1 MIARNFL
8 ALGLG
13 EAVSR
18 LLAFAATVYLARV
31 LGASLYGVLGVSAA
45 VILYLV
51 PLADGGLDVGTGV
64 RAVAKDPIALSRVV
78 PAILTVRLVRALV
91 LTLVV
96 GTVALFVVPV
106 PDGPILALYAL
117 TLIAAGSSS
126 RWLHLAFDRA
136 GTVAVV
142 RSIGQLVTVA
152 LIFILV
158 RGPSDVTR
166 APLAQFAGEIAASIV
181 LLILLRRYGI
191 RPTFV
196 YDRAAAAPLLRQA
209 RPLVLGTLLGLT
221 IFNSDLIFVRL
232 FRDAEAA
239 GFYAAAYLVVSFS
252 VNLGLAYSM
261 ALMPS
266 LARAATD
273 RPAQRALYQHGLL
286 HMVAGGLPIAVGG
299 WVLALPLVVTVFGTA
314 YSPAAPAF
322 AILVWSI
329 PLSLVR
335 DIPIVA
341 MITHGQERTVLRV
354 TGMAV
359 VLNIALNVALIPRFG
374 MVGAAVATVVTEGVR
389 MVLAFIAAQRY
400 RLGFP
405 SWRLVW
411 RPFAAAAAMLVV
423 LSWGAAMPVWGVVLL
438 GAVTYGLVLMLIGGA
453 PFRVVR

>member
-13 EAVSR
+13 EAVTR
-18 LLAFAATVYLARV
+18 VLAFAATVYLARV
-31 LGASLYGVLGVSAA
+31 LGASLYGVLGVTAA
-45 VILYLV
+45 VVLYLV
-51 PLADGGLDVGTGV
+51 PLADGGLDIGTGV
-64 RAVAKDPIALSRVV
+64 RAAAKDPTAFSRAA

-96 GTVALFVVPV
+96 GIVGLFIIPV
-106 PDGPILALYAL
+106 PDGPVLAVYAL

-136 GTVAVV
+136 RTVAVV
-142 RSIGQLVTVA
+142 RTLGQLVTVA
-152 LIFILV
+152 LILILV
-158 RGPSDVTR
+158 RGPEDVTS
-166 APLAQFAGEIAASIV
+166 APLAQFAGEVGASVI

-191 RPTFV
+191 RPTFT

-239 GFYAAAYLVVSFS
+239 GYYAAAYLVVSFS

-266 LARAATD
+266 LARVTAN
-273 RPAQRALYQHGLL
+273 PPVQRKLYQNGLL
-286 HMVAGGLPIAVGG
+286 HMLAGGLPIAIGG
-299 WVLALPLVVTVFGTA
+299 WVLAEPLVTTVFGAA
-314 YSPAAPAF
+314 YRPAAAAF
-322 AILVWSI
+322 PILVWSI

-341 MITHGQERTVLRV
+341 LITHGQERVVLRV
-354 TGMAV
+354 TGLSV
-359 VLNIALNVALIPRFG
+359 VLNIALNLALIPPFG
-374 MVGAAVATVVTEGVR
+374 IVGAAVATVATEGVR
-389 MVLAFIAAQRY
+389 MALAFLAVQRY

-411 RPFAAAAAMLVV
+411 RPFAAAAVMLAV
-423 LSWGAAMPVWGVVLL
+423 LVWGAAIPVWGVVLL
-438 GAVTYGLVLMLIGGA
+438 GAGAYGLVLLLIGGA
-453 PFRVVR
+453 PFRLFP